1 MSRKVRRNITIT
13 PEADEYLS
21 RPHMNASGL
30 INDLVLAHARTG
42 DIEAA
47 VDKFVNDVRANRTV
61 GLNQAADILLSGR
74 TADELEPDNPA
85 VMTQAEKLRLSPQ
98 DLIAKLQEIDA

>member
-42 DIEAA
+42 DVEAA
-47 VDKFVNDVRANRTV
+47 VDKFVEDVERNRTV
-61 GLNQAADILLSGR
+61 GLNQAADILLTGR
-74 TADELEPDNPA
+74 TADDLEPDNPA
-85 VMTQAEKLRLSPQ
+85 VMTQAEKLRLPPEE
-98 DLIAKLQEIDA
+98 LIAKLEEVNA

>member
-13 PEADEYLS
+13 PEADEYLG

-47 VDKFVNDVRANRTV
+47 VDKFVEDVERNRTV

-74 TADELEPDNPA
+74 TPEQLEADNPA
-85 VMTQAEKLRLSPQ
+85 VMTQAEKLRIPPQ
-98 DLIAKLQEIDA
+98 DLIAKLKEIDA